1 VISSLAAGSVLP
13 ESIGPYIGLMV
24 AGFIIGALGHAAR
37 ARWLVAVGVILIL
50 LATLLFPFALQV
62 LSDEP
67 PPPGPDVPIAR
78 TISPVHALGA

>member
-1 VISSLAAGSVLP
+1 VLP

-24 AGFIIGALGHAAR
+24 AGFILGALGHAAR

-62 LSDEP
+62 LSDKP
-67 PPPGPDVPIAR
+67 APPGPDVPLAR
-78 TISPVHALGA
+78 TMSPVDLPGA